1 MFTASHCPQFK
12 ASEDSL
18 ICLTEYPSEV
28 LVVSANVFTNTE
40 QELTNSFTSIG
51 KLWGDLHKTPL
62 IYTHPNQSLVH
73 ACNQLSFPHKHVE
86 SGVSVIAEDPWGREK
101 EKYKLILPLAKPTSE
116 NVPMDRVRA
125 LETKNSQR
133 GVNGT
138 GKVFTNSTCGA
149 GIFLLLWIWPANLV
163 G

>member
-1 MFTASHCPQFK
+1 MRKKKMVLLSTRVTFNILVLITTSFTSRRNGPKMKFQLCVCVFTASHCPQFK

-86 SGVSVIAEDPWGREK
+86 SGVSVIAEDP
-101 EKYKLILPLAKPTSE
+101 
-116 NVPMDRVRA
+116 
-125 LETKNSQR
+125 
-133 GVNGT
+133 
-138 GKVFTNSTCGA
+138 
-149 GIFLLLWIWPANLV
+149 
-163 G
+163 